1 MWVKIPVAVITD
13 ADPVIVDAKGDMQ
26 PHYPS
31 ATENIAISSN
41 TALMKKKED
50 KFLKVFHGQKTFE
63 YDFALH
69 EKNRTAMLAALK
81 DMHPLIGADLEAEV
95 ASKAD
100 DRAKAIALFTGM
112 FERPKGKANV
122 QKGAFA
128 QSLAAQIEDND
139 LDIEIPAYIRDA
151 VQHTCKP

>member
-69 EKNRTAMLAALK
+69 EKNRTPCWQPSRICIL
-81 DMHPLIGADLEAEV
+81 
-95 ASKAD
+95 
-100 DRAKAIALFTGM
+100 
-112 FERPKGKANV
+112 
-122 QKGAFA
+122 
-128 QSLAAQIEDND
+128 
-139 LDIEIPAYIRDA
+139 
-151 VQHTCKP
+151 